1 MKVLSADEF
10 HDVVNETFPH
20 DVISKRDV
28 LELIDEMTM
37 DGSVDDAKCHNQ
49 RYEYKIEV
57 CMNPHHWDN
66 KEKPYYWVIF
76 EGNCNAG
83 FGWCETPEQAW
94 VEARQYYE
102 EYHANKT

>member
-49 RYEYKIEV
+49 RYEYK
-57 CMNPHHWDN
+57 
-66 KEKPYYWVIF
+66 
-76 EGNCNAG
+76 
-83 FGWCETPEQAW
+83 
-94 VEARQYYE
+94 R
-102 EYHANKT
+102 